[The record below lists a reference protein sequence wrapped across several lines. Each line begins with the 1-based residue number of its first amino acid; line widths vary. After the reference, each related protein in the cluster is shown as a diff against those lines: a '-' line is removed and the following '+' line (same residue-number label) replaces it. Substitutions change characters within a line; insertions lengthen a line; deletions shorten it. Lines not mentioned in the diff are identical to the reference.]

1 MAHISS
7 LFLNSNDSSIKTLED
22 TQENKFNKLLKEHQ
36 PKQDPEK
43 SIFNYSNTSLSDAE
57 KSFLVQGS
65 KFSIPPKKPNYA
77 DNLVNFEFFYRSTY
91 NLAML
96 NLKFTN
102 CYLHFLN
109 LYLYAKNEVDS
120 SILTWNIVDSTILQ
134 SDWLRVFLT
143 SPN

>member
-57 KSFLVQGS
+57 KSFLVKGS

-77 DNLVNFEFFYRSTY
+77 NNLVNFEFFYRST
-91 NLAML
+91 
-96 NLKFTN
+96 
-102 CYLHFLN
+102 
-109 LYLYAKNEVDS
+109 
-120 SILTWNIVDSTILQ
+120 
-134 SDWLRVFLT
+134 
-143 SPN
+143 